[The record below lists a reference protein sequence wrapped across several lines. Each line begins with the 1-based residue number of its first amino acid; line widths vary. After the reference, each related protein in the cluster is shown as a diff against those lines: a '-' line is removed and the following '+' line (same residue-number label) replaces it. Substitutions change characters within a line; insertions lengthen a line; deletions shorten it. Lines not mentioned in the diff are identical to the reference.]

1 MLCFAANGGARPMSG
16 WRSCDYYEGLIKKG
30 YIEELPDGNF
40 LFRKFVLSDKGRA
53 QIVEMTYVSTKL
65 QERD

>member
-1 MLCFAANGGARPMSG
+1 MSG

-40 LFRKFVLSDKGRA
+40 LFRKFVLSAKGRA
-53 QIVEMTYVSTKL
+53 QIMEMTNVGTKL
-65 QERD
+65 QERG